1 MRYRY
6 VVNNP
11 CKVAIPCKVINPC
24 GASKVVLYNLL
35 LGKCFE
41 REKRKRGHA
50 PSRSSMTRSRQSNHA
65 PLSCIVLL
73 SCYLLCFKKCMVKR
87 IHFMNYVL
95 ELKMNLHCVFTTFI
109 ISQSGW
115 NNHDDTIWFYYLV
128 RILNHHGYVLFSC
141 YSRAGKWHLW
151 LLPLSLWL
159 DLGLTMTRGG
169 LPKLN
174 SSES

>member
-1 MRYRY
+1 MVHQRRYCIISFWESASSEKKGKEGMCQ
-6 VVNNP
+6 VEFP
-11 CKVAIPCKVINPC
+11 WEEHDKAIMP
-24 GASKVVLYNLL
+24 LL
-35 LGKCFE
+35 AKCC
-41 REKRKRGHA
+41 
-50 PSRSSMTRSRQSNHA
+50 TI
-65 PLSCIVLL
+65 CIVLL
-73 SCYLLCFKKCMVKR
+73 SCYLLCFKKCTVKR
-87 IHFMNYVL
+87 IHFMNYDL
-95 ELKMNLHCVFTTFI
+95 ELKMTFI

-115 NNHDDTIWFYYLV
+115 NNHDDTIWFYYLL